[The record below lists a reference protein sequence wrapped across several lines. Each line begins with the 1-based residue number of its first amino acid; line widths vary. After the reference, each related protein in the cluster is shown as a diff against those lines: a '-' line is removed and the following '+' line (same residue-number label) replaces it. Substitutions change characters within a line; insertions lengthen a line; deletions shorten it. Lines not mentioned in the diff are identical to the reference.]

1 MKFKKALSISLI
13 ASVLALVTTTASAKD
28 SYIIACDAAYAPFSW
43 EENGKYRGIDV
54 EVLEAVA
61 KVSDF
66 EYELK
71 PMNFDA
77 VVPGLISGQLDGAI
91 AGINMNDERRRIMD
105 FSEGYFDSGLS
116 VIVRK
121 DSPVASVDDLKGL
134 KAAVKK
140 GTTGAVFVEDNE
152 DKYDFDI
159 AYYTSSPETMLAVK
173 NSNADFLLEDYPV
186 IAYQIKIGVQD
197 GLKIAVPRVAGTP
210 QYGFAVKKGSQKEL
224 LKKFN
229 DGLKKIKEDG
239 TYQKIVS
246 QYL

>member
-1 MKFKKALSISLI
+1 MKVKQIFGITAL
-13 ASVLALVTTTASAKD
+13 ASAVFF
-28 SYIIACDAAYAPFSW
+28 SSSAMAEGEFIIACDAAYAPFSW

-54 EVLEAVA
+54 EVLDAVA
-61 KVSDF
+61 EAADF
-66 EYELK
+66 DYELK

-77 VVPGLISGQLDGAI
+77 VIPGLISGQLDGAI
-91 AGINMNDERRRIMD
+91 AGINMNDERRKIMD

-121 DSPVASVDDLKGL
+121 GSNVTKIEDLQGK

-140 GTTGAVFVEDNE
+140 GTTGALFVEQNE
-152 DKYDFDI
+152 SKYDFDV
-159 AYYTSSPETMLAVK
+159 AYYTSSPETMMAVK

-186 IAYQIKIGVQD
+186 IAYQIKIGVQE
-197 GLKIAVPRVAGTP
+197 GLEIAIPRVSGTP
-210 QYGFAVKKGSQKEL
+210 QYGFAVKKGANQEL

-229 DGLKKIKEDG
+229 AGLKKIKENG
-239 TYQKIVS
+239 TYDKIVS